1 MKTIIKT
8 VLAALLVVAISCT
21 KESINKNSSPLSQ
34 ATIKPALSFTIGQ
47 HYGGGIIFYIDNTG
61 MHGLIADTGDLA
73 TVVTWYNGSFIP
85 TGATGTLI
93 GTGKSNTR
101 KIVLAQGKSGSYAAL
116 KCSKSK
122 RSGYS
127 DWFLPSRDELNAM
140 YLQKDLVGRFALNF
154 YWSSSEGDGYS
165 AWGRYFTNGYETSYF
180 KNSTYYVRAVRSF

>member
-1 MKTIIKT
+1 MKTTIKT
-8 VLAALLVVAISCT
+8 SLAILLLLAISCT
-21 KESINKNSSPLSQ
+21 KESANKTSSPLVQ
-34 ATIKPALSFTIGQ
+34 EGTQQVLSFYIGQ
-47 HYGGGIIFYIDNTG
+47 HHGGGVIFYIDSTG
-61 MHGLIADTGDLA
+61 QHGLIADTGDLA
-73 TVVTWYNGSFIP
+73 TAVTWYNGSFIS

-101 KIVLAQGKSGSYAAL
+101 KILVAQGKPGSYAAL

-122 RSGYS
+122 RSGFT

-140 YLQKDLVGRFALNF
+140 YLQKDLIGGFALNF

-180 KNSTYYVRAVRSF
+180 KNSTYYVRAIRAF